1 MPSSILR
8 NARAAPGPRYIC
20 DGQAYFWDARAPPR
34 VELGRYGEA
43 ALRGEHGEVQQ
54 MAYRVLAAVGEA
66 SGAEGLVPVSW
77 AHLSGVN
84 YNTIGEAGERFL
96 DSLSRKPGARV
107 RVRTTLNPMG
117 LDMSS
122 PSGLSAEFLEK
133 QQSISDSY
141 ARMGVE
147 PSFTCAPY
155 DVFGMPGPG
164 EQVAF
169 AESNAAIH
177 ANSVDG
183 LKTDKESAFSALASA
198 LTGKSPLTRARG
210 ENAPDVEVRADLGPM
225 DELDWGLL
233 GFFAGRTGAA
243 SVAISGAS
251 GPDRR
256 SCKALCGGMGTSGT
270 CSKFVLGGSCGER
283 AEFGR
288 RELSAARDELDTA
301 ERGDAVVLG
310 SPQLGPSEVSDLARM
325 LEGRRFRRD
334 CMVFCPRPVAEA
346 ARRRG
351 EAGAIEKAGARLLSD
366 CCTCLSPLLA
376 PDRLDAVTTNSV
388 KGAYYLKA
396 AGVGV
401 SLRPLSQILEQ
412 ETEWAA

>member
-1 MPSSILR
+1 M
-8 NARAAPGPRYIC
+8 
-20 DGQAYFWDARAPPR
+20 
-34 VELGRYGEA
+34 ELTRQEEES
-43 ALRGEHGEVQQ
+43 LRGEHGEVQQ
-54 MAYRVLAAVGEA
+54 ICYRILTAVGEA
-66 SGAEGLVPVSW
+66 AGAECLVPISW

-84 YNTIGEAGERFL
+84 YNTIGDAGERFL
-96 DSLSRKPGARV
+96 NSISRKPGARV

-117 LDMSS
+117 LDMDRLGDLS
-122 PSGLSAEFLEK
+122 PKFVEK
-133 QQSISDSY
+133 QRSISESY

-147 PSFTCAPY
+147 LSFTCAPY
-155 DVFGMPGPG
+155 DVFDMPAPG
-164 EQVAF
+164 TQVAF

-177 ANSVDG
+177 ANSING
-183 LKTDKESAFSALASA
+183 LKTDKESSFSALASA
-198 LTGKSPLTRARG
+198 LTGKSPMTRARG
-210 ENAPDVEVRADLGPM
+210 NNEPDLEVQADLGKM

-233 GFFAGRTGAA
+233 GFFAGGAGAA

-251 GPDRR
+251 EPDRR

-270 CSKFVLGGSCGER
+270 CSKFVLGGSCSEKVG
-283 AEFGR
+283 FGR
-288 RELSAARDELDTA
+288 EELATARSKLDTA
-301 ERGDAVVLG
+301 EKGDAVVLG
-310 SPQLGPSEVSDLARM
+310 SPQLGPGELSNLAKM
-325 LEGRRFRRD
+325 LEGRRFRKD

-351 EAGAIEKAGARLLSD
+351 EADIIEKAGGRLLSD

-376 PDRLDAVTTNSV
+376 QDRFDALTTNSV

-401 SLRPLSQILEQ
+401 SLRPLSRIISE

>member
-1 MPSSILR
+1 M
-8 NARAAPGPRYIC
+8 
-20 DGQAYFWDARAPPR
+20 
-34 VELGRYGEA
+34 ELSAEEDA
-43 ALRGEHGEVQQ
+43 ALRGERGEVQQ
-54 MAYRVLAAVGEA
+54 ICHRILAAVGEA
-66 SGAEGLVPVSW
+66 SGAERLVPVSW

-84 YNTIGEAGERFL
+84 YNTIGDAGERFL
-96 DSLSRKPGARV
+96 DSMSRKPGARV

-117 LDMSS
+117 LDMDR
-122 PSGLSAEFLEK
+122 PSDLGPEFVAK
-133 QQSISDSY
+133 QRSISESY

-147 PSFTCAPY
+147 LSFTCAPY
-155 DVFGMPGPG
+155 DVFGMPAPG
-164 EQVAF
+164 SQVAF

-210 ENAPDVEVRADLGPM
+210 ANEPDLEVRSELGKM

-233 GFFAGRTGAA
+233 GFFAGGAGAA
-243 SVAISGAS
+243 SVALSGAPR
-251 GPDRR
+251 PDRR
-256 SCKALCGGMGTSGT
+256 SCKALCGGMGTSGA
-270 CSKFVLGGSCGER
+270 CSKFVLGGSCRERTGFGR
-283 AEFGR
+283 AELESVR
-288 RELSAARDELDTA
+288 SKLDTA
-301 ERGDAVVLG
+301 EKGDAVVLG
-310 SPQLGPSEVSDLARM
+310 SPQLGPTEVSDLAAM
-325 LEGRRFRRD
+325 LGGRRFRKE

-366 CCTCLSPLLA
+366 CCTCLSPLITRERFDSVA
-376 PDRLDAVTTNSV
+376 TNSV

-401 SLRPLSQILEQ
+401 SLRPLSRIISE

>member
-1 MPSSILR
+1 M
-8 NARAAPGPRYIC
+8 
-20 DGQAYFWDARAPPR
+20 
-34 VELGRYGEA
+34 ELTRQEEE

-54 MAYRVLAAVGEA
+54 ICHRILAAVGEA
-66 SGAEGLVPVSW
+66 AGAERLVPVSW

-84 YNTIGEAGERFL
+84 YNTIGDAGERFL
-96 DSLSRKPGARV
+96 DSISRKPGARV

-117 LDMSS
+117 LDMDS
-122 PSGLSAEFLEK
+122 PSDLAPEFVAK
-133 QQSISDSY
+133 QRSISESY

-147 PSFTCAPY
+147 LSFTCAPY
-155 DVFGMPGPG
+155 DIFDMPAPG
-164 EQVAF
+164 TQVAF

-177 ANSVDG
+177 ANSLDG

-210 ENAPDVEVRADLGPM
+210 DNAPDLEVRADLGRM

-233 GFFAGRTGAA
+233 GFFAGSAGAA
-243 SVAISGAS
+243 SVAVSGAP

-270 CSKFVLGGSCGER
+270 CSRFVLGGSCRER
-283 AEFGR
+283 TVFGR
-288 RELSAARDELDTA
+288 EELEAVRSKLDTA
-301 ERGDAVVLG
+301 EKGDAVVLG
-310 SPQLGPSEVSDLARM
+310 SPQLGPGEVSDLARM
-325 LEGRRFRRD
+325 LSGRRFARE

-351 EAGAIEKAGARLLSD
+351 EAGIIEKAGGRLLSD

-376 PDRLDAVTTNSV
+376 RDRLDAVTTNSV
-388 KGAYYLKA
+388 KGAYYLRA

-401 SLRPLSQILEQ
+401 SLRPLSRIISE